1 MKKIMITG
9 GDGQLGFEL
18 QRTAPVGYTL
28 DVFDVDSLDICN
40 ETAVQSMVK
49 DLRPDVLINCAAY
62 TAVDKAEEE
71 MAKAFAVNE
80 KGAGNLAGACR
91 LTDTRMIH
99 ISTDFV
105 FRGNASTPYKADDRI
120 DPISIYG
127 ASKAA
132 GERAVLEGT
141 KGEALI
147 IRTSW
152 LYSSHGGNFVKT
164 MLNLMRTRKQ
174 LAVVSDQVGTPTWA
188 KNLAEAIWSAAEK
201 PEIKGIYHWSDF
213 GVASWYDFA
222 VAIQDEALALG
233 LLSEPITILPI
244 PTRDYPTPAQRPA
257 FSVMDKSTAVRDFH
271 LPPVHW
277 NHALKGMMQEL
288 Q

>member
-28 DVFDVDSLDICN
+28 EVFDVETLDICD
-40 ETAVQSMVK
+40 ESAVQSVVK
-49 DLRPDVLINCAAY
+49 ELHPDVLINCAAY

-71 MAKAFAVNE
+71 MAAAYAVNE
-80 KGAGNLAGACR
+80 KGAGNLAVACR
-91 LTDTRMIH
+91 LTDTRMIQ

-105 FRGNASTPYKADDRI
+105 FSGNASAPYKADDRV
-120 DPISIYG
+120 DPISVYG

-132 GERAVLEGT
+132 GERAVLQGS
-141 KGEALI
+141 KGDALI
-147 IRTSW
+147 IRTAW

-164 MLNLMRTRKQ
+164 MLNLMRTRDR
-174 LAVVSDQVGTPTWA
+174 LTVVADQVGTPTWA
-188 KNLAEAIWSAAEK
+188 RNLAQAIWIAAEK
-201 PEIKGIYHWSDF
+201 PELKRIYHWSDF

-222 VAIQDEALALG
+222 VAIQDEGLALG

-244 PTRDYPTPAQRPA
+244 PTRDYPTPAKRPA
-257 FSVMDKSTAVRDFH
+257 FSVMDKSAAVRDFH

-277 NHALKGMMQEL
+277 NHALKGMMREL